1 MISVPR
7 EQGWVVLSAARGRGG
22 EKKGRGSV
30 QGHPECRVLES
41 KAGQH
46 WNWETE
52 V

>member
-7 EQGWVVLSAARGRGG
+7 EQGCVVLMAVRGRGE
-22 EKKGRGSV
+22 EKKDRGSV

-46 WNWETE
+46 WNWETQR
-52 V
+52 